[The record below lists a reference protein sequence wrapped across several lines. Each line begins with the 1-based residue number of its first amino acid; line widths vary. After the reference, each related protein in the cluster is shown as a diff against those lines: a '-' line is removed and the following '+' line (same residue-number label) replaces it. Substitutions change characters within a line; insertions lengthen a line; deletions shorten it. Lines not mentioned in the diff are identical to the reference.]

1 MSTKDKLSKQMRRSA
16 LKAGVAGIVA
26 ATLAGIGTVPF
37 ASAQVPALPK
47 SPVTLNI
54 SDPAGDLALTQAA
67 IDEYQKKHPQLLAKV
82 NLVRATA
89 PELPAK
95 LKAMQ
100 GAGRADIDLVLTGTD
115 FLAAGIEQGLL
126 IKILPEYA
134 AKFPNLMSNYQ
145 PAAAKMQE
153 LAQDYGI
160 TVTFMPAGPLLEYNP
175 DKVKQVPTT
184 PAELLAWCKANPNKL
199 IYARPANSG
208 PGRTFIMGLPYVLG
222 DKNPKDPVNGWEKT
236 WAYLKELNSC
246 IEYYPTGTGAVMKE
260 LGEGSRDMTVTMTG
274 WDFNPRILGIV
285 PKNYK
290 VAPFKGMT
298 WVNDAHYMVIPKGVA
313 PGEDRRDPRP
323 DGVPAH
329 AGGAGLHVRQGLLLS
344 RSRREGRDAGDGAEG
359 EPGRNQGV
367 RPARVRRVADPV
379 PAHAVAAARGAGRRV
394 PHLGPAGRRAED
406 EVADRRDRRASGSWL
421 AGCATDGVPCRPVR
435 SLRSPSQG
443 RLRRGS
449 GNRFILTRKTRTP

>member
-1 MSTKDKLSKQMRRSA
+1 MSSRRTVDLPESA
-16 LKAGVAGIVA
+16 LRRTELRVA
-26 ATLAGIGTVPF
+26 AAALGAAALLAMGAGPVV
-37 ASAQVPALPK
+37 AQVPPMPK

-89 PELPAK
+89 PELPGK

-100 GAGRADIDLVLTGTD
+100 GAGRSDIDLVLTGTD

-126 IKILPEYA
+126 TKILPDYA
-134 AKFPNLMSNYQ
+134 AKFPNLVSNYQ

-160 TVTFMPAGPLLEYNP
+160 VVTFMPAGPLLEYNP
-175 DKVKQVPTT
+175 AKVKQAPTT
-184 PAELLAWCKANPNKL
+184 PQELLAWCKANPNRL

-236 WAYLKELNSC
+236 WAYLKDLNSC

-274 WDFNPRILGIV
+274 WDLNPRILGIV
-285 PKNYK
+285 PKDYQ
-290 VAPFKGMT
+290 VTPFKGMT

-313 PGEDRRDPRP
+313 PEKVAVILDLM
-323 DGVPAH
+323 AY
-329 AGGAGLHVRQGLLLS
+329 LLTP
-344 RSRREGRDAGDGAEG
+344 EAQAYTYDKGYFY
-359 EPGRNQGV
+359 P
-367 RPARVRRVADPV
+367 
-379 PAHAVAAARGAGRRV
+379 
-394 PHLGPAGRRAED
+394 GPAVKNVPLSMAPKESQDAIKEFGRPEYD
-406 EVADRRDRRASGSWL
+406 KWL
-421 AGCATDGVPCRPVR
+421 TEFPHTQ
-435 SLRSPSQG
+435 SLEPKAQVEAFRIWDQQVG
-443 RLRRGS
+443 AQ
-449 GNRFILTRKTRTP
+449 KTK